1 MVNGKWIQSGVL
13 AFRSLS
19 LKLDLQQFSMVQN
32 EGMDVIRGLLCIEE
46 KKSSIKEADLALLS
60 SEEEA
65 SANEESSNESP
76 QEELL
81 QSEEEETSGSELE
94 SEKIEVVLIDL
105 AYWIVGTSVHRNE
118 GQY

>member
-1 MVNGKWIQSGVL
+1 MANGKWIQSGVL

-32 EGMDVIRGLLCIEE
+32 EGMDAVRGELCIEE

-65 SANEESSNESP
+65 SVNEESSNESTK
-76 QEELL
+76 EELL

>member
-19 LKLDLQQFSMVQN
+19 FKLDLQQFSMVQN
-32 EGMDVIRGLLCIEE
+32 EGMGAIRELLCIEE

-60 SEEEA
+60 SEEEEEV
-65 SANEESSNESP
+65 NEESSNESP
-76 QEELL
+76 KEELL

-105 AYWIVGTSVHRNE
+105 AHWIVGASTRRNE

>member
-1 MVNGKWIQSGVL
+1 MENGIWIQSGIL
-13 AFRSLS
+13 AFWSLS

-32 EGMDVIRGLLCIEE
+32 AGMGVLCWVLCIEE
-46 KKSSIKEADLALLS
+46 KKSSIKETDLALLS

-65 SANEESSNESP
+65 SVNEESSNESP
-76 QEELL
+76 KEELL

-105 AYWIVGTSVHRNE
+105 AYCIVGASIHHNE